1 MRGAKMKITITGR
14 HFEVSEDLSKYAE
27 KKLAKLEKFFH
38 KLIDIEVIMYVEKH
52 SHVIETVINGD
63 GMKFFGTEKAS
74 DMYSSVDLL
83 IKSMEKQVVKYKE
96 KHSGHKAQP
105 LKNIIESTIPERQTQ
120 LVYNQTTNKP
130 KDEIEAF
137 LEMELE
143 NKDFILFNKY
153 LKDNNKNNLYAVIY
167 KSDNGFK
174 MAEIPAKM
182 IKEKRFDAE
191 KLMEFDLIIRNDS
204 LTKPKIKLKKCK
216 NKSIICTV
224 MKSAIKEIMAS
235 NLNYLPFF
243 NSETNSFNVLFKNGD
258 TVEVMVPPE

>member
-1 MRGAKMKITITGR
+1 MKITITGR

-38 KLIDIEVIMYVEKH
+38 KLIDIEVIMYMEKH
-52 SHVIETVINGD
+52 NHIIEAVINGD
-63 GMKFFGTEKAS
+63 GTKFFGTEKAS

-83 IKSMEKQVVKYKE
+83 MKSMEKQVVKHKE

-105 LKNIIESTIPERQTQ
+105 LKNNFGSTISDKQNQ
-120 LVYNQTTNKP
+120 VVYNQTMNKP

-137 LEMELE
+137 LEMKLE

-153 LKDNNKNNLYAVIY
+153 IKDNNKNNLFAVIF

-174 MAEIPAKM
+174 MAEIPEKM
-182 IKEKRFDAE
+182 LKEKRFDAE
-191 KLMEFDLIIRNDS
+191 KLMEFDLIVRNDS

-216 NKSIICTV
+216 KKSIKCTT
-224 MKSAIKEIMAS
+224 MNSAIKEIMTS
-235 NLNYLPFF
+235 DQNYLPFF
-243 NSETNSFNVLFKNGD
+243 NNETNSFNVIYKNGD
-258 TVEVMVPPE
+258 TLKVMIPPE

>member
-1 MRGAKMKITITGR
+1 MKITIIGR

-38 KLIDIEVIMYVEKH
+38 KLIDIEVIMYLEKH
-52 SHVIETVINGD
+52 NHVIEAVINGD

-83 IKSMEKQVVKYKE
+83 IKSMEKQVVKHKE
-96 KHSGHKAQP
+96 KHTGHKVQP
-105 LKNIIESTIPERQTQ
+105 LKNNIESIIQETQTNI
-120 LVYNQTTNKP
+120 VYNKTTNKP

-137 LEMELE
+137 LEMKLE

-153 LKDNNKNNLYAVIY
+153 IKNNIKNNLSAVIF

-174 MAEIPAKM
+174 MAEMQAKL
-182 IKEKRFDAE
+182 IKEKKFDSE
-191 KLMEFDLIIRNDS
+191 KLLEFDLIVQDDS

-216 NKSIICTV
+216 KKSIKCTE
-224 MKSAIKEIMAS
+224 MNGAIKEITDS
-235 NLNYLPFF
+235 DQNYLPFF
-243 NSETNSFNVLFKNGD
+243 NNETNSFNILYKNGNIL
-258 TVEVMVPPE
+258 EIMIPSE